1 MATIGERARPDH
13 IPIGPGRATGG
24 EALAHRQNA
33 ESRSPGTREKILEA
47 AERLIAAHGAE
58 GFQLKDVADAVG
70 IRPPS
75 VYAHFESR
83 DAICR
88 AVAHR
93 LYDGIMA
100 AVRVDRTGD
109 PMEAL
114 LQLLEDYVHY
124 LADRP
129 AHLRLVLRDLA
140 YTALPTEA
148 PETPPMEEAWQAML
162 EAFRAMLQRGIDA
175 GRFRPLRPDSVQAQ
189 LVGAIATNLCWG
201 GWDEAGNPIAGV
213 PIEEIV
219 RETQDLAVSLLR
231 ISDE

>member
-1 MATIGERARPDH
+1 MSQSGLANRI
-13 IPIGPGRATGG
+13 GG
-24 EALAHRQNA
+24 EALARRRSA

-47 AERLIAAHGAE
+47 AERLIAAHGPE

-88 AVAHR
+88 AVAQR
-93 LYDGIMA
+93 LYDGIVA
-100 AVRVDRTGD
+100 AVRIDQTRD

-114 LQLLEDYVHY
+114 LQLLEDYVRY

-140 YTALPTEA
+140 YTAFPSED
-148 PETPPMEEAWQAML
+148 PETPSMEEAWQAMSK
-162 EAFRAMLQRGIDA
+162 AFRALVQRGIDA

-219 RETQDLAVSLLR
+219 RESQDLAVRLLR
-231 ISDE
+231 ASDD

>member
-1 MATIGERARPDH
+1 M
-13 IPIGPGRATGG
+13 
-24 EALAHRQNA
+24 
-33 ESRSPGTREKILEA
+33 ESSNPGTRERILEA

-88 AVAHR
+88 AVSHR
-93 LYDGIMA
+93 LCDGIMA
-100 AVRVDRTGD
+100 AVRLDQNRE
-109 PMEAL
+109 PMDAL
-114 LQLLEDYVHY
+114 LQLLDDFVRY
-124 LADRP
+124 LTDRP
-129 AHLRLVLRDLA
+129 AHLRLVLRELA
-140 YTALPTEA
+140 CNPFPSED
-148 PETPPMEEAWQAML
+148 PERPSTGAAWQAL
-162 EAFRAMLQRGIDA
+162 SGAFTALVQRGIEA

-219 RETQDLAVSLLR
+219 RESQDLAVRLLC
-231 ISDE
+231 ISDD

>member
-1 MATIGERARPDH
+1 MAR
-13 IPIGPGRATGG
+13 
-24 EALAHRQNA
+24 RQDA

-83 DAICR
+83 DDIAR

-93 LYDGIMA
+93 LYLRIQA
-100 AVRVDRTGD
+100 EVRFDQTGD
-109 PMEAL
+109 PMQAI
-114 LQLLEDYVHY
+114 LQMVGDYVRY
-124 LADRP
+124 LADNP
-129 AHLRLVLRDLA
+129 AHLRLILRDLA
-140 YTALPTEA
+140 CTAFPTVD
-148 PETPPMEEAWQAML
+148 PDTPSMHDVWQAL
-162 EAFRAMLQRGIDA
+162 SDSCTTLVQRGIDA
-175 GRFRPLRPDSVQAQ
+175 GRFRRVRPDGVYAQ
-189 LVGAIATNLCWG
+189 LVGAVSTNLCWM
-201 GWDEAGNPIAGV
+201 GWDEAGNPMAGV

-219 RETQDLAVSLLR
+219 RESQDLAVRILR

>member
-1 MATIGERARPDH
+1 MAR
-13 IPIGPGRATGG
+13 
-24 EALAHRQNA
+24 RQSA

-47 AERLIAAHGAE
+47 AERLIAARGAE

-70 IRPPS
+70 IRSPS

-100 AVRVDRTGD
+100 AVRLDQIRD

-114 LQLLEDYVHY
+114 LQLLDDYVRY

-140 YTALPTEA
+140 YTAFPTED
-148 PETPPMEEAWQAML
+148 PETPSMEEARQAMS
-162 EAFRAMLQRGIDA
+162 EAFRALVQRGIDA

-201 GWDEAGNPIAGV
+201 GWDAAGNPIAGV

-219 RETQDLAVSLLR
+219 RESQDLAIRLLR
-231 ISDE
+231 ASDD

>member
-1 MATIGERARPDH
+1 M
-13 IPIGPGRATGG
+13 
-24 EALAHRQNA
+24 AHRRGA
-33 ESRSPGTREKILEA
+33 ESRSPSTREKILEA
-47 AERLIAAHGAE
+47 AERLIAARGAE

-70 IRPPS
+70 IRSPS

-93 LYDGIMA
+93 LHDGIMA
-100 AVRVDRTGD
+100 AVRLDQTRD

-114 LQLLEDYVHY
+114 LQLLDGYVRY

-140 YTALPTEA
+140 YTAFPTEA
-148 PETPPMEEAWQAML
+148 PETPSMEEARQAMS
-162 EAFRAMLQRGIDA
+162 EAFSALVQRGIDA

-189 LVGAIATNLCWG
+189 LVGAIAANLCWG

-219 RETQDLAVSLLR
+219 RESQDLAVRLLR
-231 ISDE
+231 ASDD